1 MIRSRRSAALRS
13 AKPPTG
19 RRAPSSRGRISVA
32 GRISAVTG
40 ASQRLAGFAGCSSP
54 SYLSSPLAMPTAQAR
69 MTRARGLH
77 AIRSSIRSDNG
88 TSSLPERRIAC
99 RFFLFRW
106 HRAHTCHPPKSQDSD
121 LHRPMAWFS
130 SAYVTNGCAR
140 PIMGTCARLG
150 SRQARLQ
157 HASLADECALCAF
170 FLCKSCFIRDMDLH
184 RPIAALCAVCL
195 ATRRVFGTADSGRH
209 TPG

>member
-1 MIRSRRSAALRS
+1 MGVSTNAHRLCRVLLAFPFELPVWRRRRHSAYDTS
-13 AKPPTG
+13 TWP
-19 RRAPSSRGRISVA
+19 
-32 GRISAVTG
+32 
-40 ASQRLAGFAGCSSP
+40 
-54 SYLSSPLAMPTAQAR
+54 AMA
-69 MTRARGLH
+69 LH
-77 AIRSSIRSDNG
+77 AIRGSIQSGNA

-106 HRAHTCHPPKSQDSD
+106 HRAHMCHPPKSQDSD

-157 HASLADECALCAF
+157 HAGLADECALCAF

-184 RPIAALCAVCL
+184 RPMAALCAVCL